1 MSAAPRRLPLHPSSL
16 FHSRPQAS
24 EARDHFKKAAAMKKA
39 AAAMKKAT
47 AENPADEVNSGE
59 ELDEKE
65 AAEEEQ
71 IAEAEAEVALAAGP
85 PLPKRP
91 VVCPGASP
99 DRLQRSSKRSA
110 KDGRGRWSAA
120 FAVKRGCGD
129 PRQCASFIFIS
140 P

>member
-1 MSAAPRRLPLHPSSL
+1 MVMAPVQIFERHFHRTEGSSHEYTTGVL
-16 FHSRPQAS
+16 LVLNEHGNGGIGQ
-24 EARDHFKKAAAMKKA
+24 
-39 AAAMKKAT
+39 
-47 AENPADEVNSGE
+47 
-59 ELDEKE
+59 
-65 AAEEEQ
+65 EEQ

-129 PRQCASFIFIS
+129 PRQCASFMLIS
-140 P
+140 PCLHFESCVCACCVL